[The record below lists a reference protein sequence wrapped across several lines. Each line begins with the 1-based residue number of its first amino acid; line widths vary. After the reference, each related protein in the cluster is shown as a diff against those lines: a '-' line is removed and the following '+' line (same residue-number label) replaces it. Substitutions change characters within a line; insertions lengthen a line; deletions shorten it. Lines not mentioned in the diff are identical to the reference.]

1 MNKTGY
7 GKGLT
12 VKRKC
17 VYVLCLLIFC
27 RILSGIPT
35 PFVNRE
41 YVKGILDSNGAFGI
55 MNMLTGNSLSS
66 LSIMALG
73 ITPYITASIVIQLLG
88 VAFPKI
94 DEMNR
99 GMADDRKKMDRIM
112 IAVGCGFSALQGI
125 AMCVGFGRSNV
136 IASDKWYAF
145 MLIILIWT
153 AGTFLEIMIG
163 MFITK
168 NLIGNGVSLILL
180 ANILSSY
187 PSDAYSLFQLI
198 FAKGKTTAAMMAA
211 VAVIA
216 VVVAMFA
223 FTVFVEGCEKRI
235 SVYYT
240 RKVGGYN
247 SPMTGSYIPI
257 KLCPGGV
264 IPVIFAS
271 SLFSMPGIIAQ
282 IAGKSNMAWLRF
294 FDTTCWFN
302 SAFKPYYS
310 FGALVYI
317 FMIFGFSYY
326 YVGIELNPVQTSIDI
341 KKAGGV
347 IPGVRQGKDTSNYLR
362 KNMKYTVFIGAAAL
376 ALIAMIPI
384 VLGGLFSVPRVA
396 FLGTSIIIA
405 CGVILE
411 TKKAVMAEYK
421 GENRRSRKRG
431 GIINGKKRNRY

>member
-317 FMIFGFSYY
+317 FMIFT
-326 YVGIELNPVQTSIDI
+326 ETH
-341 KKAGGV
+341 K
-347 IPGVRQGKDTSNYLR
+347 IPLTEIVCLR
-362 KNMKYTVFIGAAAL
+362 IVYAEFGA
-376 ALIAMIPI
+376 
-384 VLGGLFSVPRVA
+384 
-396 FLGTSIIIA
+396 
-405 CGVILE
+405 
-411 TKKAVMAEYK
+411 
-421 GENRRSRKRG
+421 
-431 GIINGKKRNRY
+431 

>member
-216 VVVAMFA
+216 ACAIVGLVNSFQNTLAY
-223 FTVFVEGCEKRI
+223 
-235 SVYYT
+235 SV
-240 RKVGGYN
+240 
-247 SPMTGSYIPI
+247 
-257 KLCPGGV
+257 GV
-264 IPVIFAS
+264 DHSV
-271 SLFSMPGIIAQ
+271 
-282 IAGKSNMAWLRF
+282 
-294 FDTTCWFN
+294 
-302 SAFKPYYS
+302 
-310 FGALVYI
+310 
-317 FMIFGFSYY
+317 
-326 YVGIELNPVQTSIDI
+326 
-341 KKAGGV
+341 KA
-347 IPGVRQGKDTSNYLR
+347 Y
-362 KNMKYTVFIGAAAL
+362 
-376 ALIAMIPI
+376 
-384 VLGGLFSVPRVA
+384 
-396 FLGTSIIIA
+396 
-405 CGVILE
+405 
-411 TKKAVMAEYK
+411 
-421 GENRRSRKRG
+421 
-431 GIINGKKRNRY
+431 